1 MELVKHT
8 SQAVNEEGSLKKVSN
23 QTIFLFLLVFV
34 IFFVSMNGAGSVKT
48 VLINENKTLF
58 ITLKEKIYRR
68 IEMRTLEGE
77 SV

>member
-1 MELVKHT
+1 
-8 SQAVNEEGSLKKVSN
+8 
-23 QTIFLFLLVFV
+23 
-34 IFFVSMNGAGSVKT
+34 MNGAGSVKT